1 MAEQRARRAQ
11 LPRLAPLA
19 IAVAAM
25 LLAAESRADW
35 RVVPALTLT
44 ERYTDNFYQE
54 SEERERSQFIS
65 ELTPSLAFSKTG
77 QRLVLNGTA
86 QWRHFHYRD
95 DTVRDTLDHT
105 FNYALAG
112 RATLAEDLLYI
123 DASASAAPRNISAFG
138 PRVEDAPYLAEN
150 QAKIKTWRISP
161 TLEHRFGRTASL
173 SLRYA
178 RDRVDAGND
187 NGNARGFASSIGD
200 RVSASLAS
208 GSAFD
213 DLGWGLNYVRQD
225 LTDTINGETGSE
237 STSGNLRYVLTARMG
252 LTASVGYDRYQFEG
266 LGGDTA
272 GRNWSL
278 GFDWSPSLRTR
289 LDAAIGR
296 HFYGQTGS
304 FSLLHRSRRTVWN
317 ISYDD
322 GITTAREQFLLP
334 STVDTSSLLDRLF
347 SATITDPVARRQAVE
362 AYIRETGL
370 PPSLSDDINFLSN
383 RYFRQ
388 KTLLGSMA
396 FKLARTSGALS
407 LSSSERIALS
417 SQQSDSGLLG
427 NQLSARNDNVRQHA
441 ASARVNYRITTRTS
455 AQGSASWSR
464 SRSLTIDLDDRRRDF
479 RIGLTHQFGRKVQAT
494 VDLSRRHGSRA
505 RFSSNAGPFTE
516 NAISA
521 SLSAQ
526 L

>member
-1 MAEQRARRAQ
+1 MGEQGTRQARA
-11 LPRLAPLA
+11 PRLAPLA
-19 IAVAAM
+19 IAAAAM
-25 LLAAESRADW
+25 LLASESRADW

-54 SEERERSQFIS
+54 SEGRERSQFIS

-112 RATLAEDLLYI
+112 RATLAKDLLYI

-150 QAKIKTWRISP
+150 LAKIKTWRISP
-161 TLEHRFGRTASL
+161 TLEQRFGRTASL
-173 SLRYA
+173 ELRYT
-178 RDRVDAGND
+178 RDRVDNGND
-187 NGNARGFASSIGD
+187 NARGFASSIGD
-200 RVSASLAS
+200 RFSASLAS
-208 GSAFD
+208 GRAFD
-213 DLGWGLNYVRQD
+213 DLGWGLNHVRQD
-225 LTDTINGETGSE
+225 LEDTINGETGSE
-237 STSGNLRYVLTARMG
+237 STSGNLRYALTARMG
-252 LTASVGYDRYQFEG
+252 VTASVGYDRYRFGG
-266 LGGDTA
+266 LGGETA

-289 LDAAIGR
+289 LEASIGR

-334 STVDTSSLLDRLF
+334 STVDTNSLLDRLF
-347 SATITDPVARRQAVE
+347 AASITDPVARRQAVE
-362 AYIRETGL
+362 AYIRDTGL

-396 FKLARTSGALS
+396 FKLARTSGVLS
-407 LSSSERIALS
+407 VSSSERIALS
-417 SQQSDSGLLG
+417 SQESDSALLG
-427 NQLSARNDNVRQHA
+427 NQLRARNDNVRQHA

-455 AQGSASWSR
+455 AQASANWSR

-479 RIGLTHQFGRKVQAT
+479 RIGLAHQLGRKVSAT
-494 VDLSRRHGSRA
+494 VDLSRRHGSMA
-505 RFSSNAGPFTE
+505 RFSSNSGPFTE

-521 SLSAQ
+521 SLTAQ